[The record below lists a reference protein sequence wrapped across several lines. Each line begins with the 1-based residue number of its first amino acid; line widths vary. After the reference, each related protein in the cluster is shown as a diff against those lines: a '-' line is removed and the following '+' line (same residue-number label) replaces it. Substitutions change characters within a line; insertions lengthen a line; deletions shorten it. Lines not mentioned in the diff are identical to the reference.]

1 MKQPHPLDGW
11 QGPPP
16 EPDTPQWDALVTLL
30 AQYHGRPICA
40 AKKSRN
46 SARPFFPC
54 EGIVVTEPGMA
65 GKRCRMHGGTQPVG
79 IANVNYRHGGKS
91 RYAMRG
97 RLSGPYAEN
106 LGDMDYIS
114 LRDDLAVNATLI
126 QAEIDTMCADPPQPL
141 DPQLFDKDDVERRQ
155 QEIMLFQVE
164 QANARQRYRG
174 LVQDRNRMSRTEV
187 ARVRLAEDT
196 VSGQQVK
203 QFSQLVLDRVRVQVQ
218 ALATRYKL
226 PYETVAECL
235 AAVQDDVWNIVAAT
249 QRSAGAND
257 IPGEFQ
263 LSEF

>member
-1 MKQPHPLDGW
+1 MKSHPLDTW

-16 EPDTPQWDALVTLL
+16 EPDTEQWDALVLL
-30 AQYHGRPICA
+30 LSRHHGRAICGCR
-40 AKKSRN
+40 KSRN
-46 SARPFFPC
+46 SVRAGFPC
-54 EGIVVTEPGMA
+54 EGHVVTGSGMA

-79 IANVNYRHGGKS
+79 IANVNYRHGGTS

-126 QAEIDTMCADPPQPL
+126 QAEIDIMCADPPQLL
-141 DPQLFDKDDVERRQ
+141 DPLLFDKDDVQQRQ

-164 QANARQRYRG
+164 QSSARQRYRG

-218 ALATRYKL
+218 ALAARHRL